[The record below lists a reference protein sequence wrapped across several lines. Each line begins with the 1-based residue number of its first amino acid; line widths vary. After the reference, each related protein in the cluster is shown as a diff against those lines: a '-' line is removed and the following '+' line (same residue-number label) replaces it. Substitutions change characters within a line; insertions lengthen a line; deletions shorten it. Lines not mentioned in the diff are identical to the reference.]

1 MNARERSELA
11 DIVAAWEW
19 SSRAGD
25 NASAAA
31 TRGQC
36 AHELAAYLPESD
48 LMIARSLRISEM
60 MGVVGDDRI
69 GDALDDLIDAEGY
82 SSVID
87 YIEEHGFDGL
97 RARLSN
103 SEPRE

>member
-1 MNARERSELA
+1 
-11 DIVAAWEW
+11 
-19 SSRAGD
+19 
-25 NASAAA
+25 
-31 TRGQC
+31 
-36 AHELAAYLPESD
+36 
-48 LMIARSLRISEM
+48 M